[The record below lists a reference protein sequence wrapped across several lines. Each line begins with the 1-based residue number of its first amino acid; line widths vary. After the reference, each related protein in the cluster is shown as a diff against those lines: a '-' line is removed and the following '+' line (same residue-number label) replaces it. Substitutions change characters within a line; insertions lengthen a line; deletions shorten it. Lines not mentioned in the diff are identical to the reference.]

1 MTALLSQTMSLFNA
15 KFFDLMIHLP
25 DDKGSLAQFVSA
37 ADEFG
42 YSGIAA
48 LDLKNNGT
56 EMNQLP
62 SGFSL
67 FSAVEVSGKPSRLR
81 DEIKKYKD
89 TGDIL
94 IARGRDEEVIR
105 AALETQRL
113 DILLQPVKFN
123 NVLGKLAFDNSIALG
138 FNIGS
143 IIHTRGD
150 DRIME
155 LRTMRTNL
163 KYARKYELQMV
174 LTCEPYSP
182 YDFRSPREAAAL
194 GGLFG
199 MSPKEAVDAMTAG
212 PLDIIRKKSEGYIQ
226 EGIEII

>member
-1 MTALLSQTMSLFNA
+1 MKALFNETMSLFNA
-15 KFFDLMIHLP
+15 KFFDLMVHLP
-25 DDKGSLAQFVSA
+25 DYKGSLAQFVSA

-56 EMNQLP
+56 YMDHLP

-67 FSAVEVSGKPSRLR
+67 YNAVEVSGKPSRLR

-89 TGDIL
+89 TFDIL
-94 IARGRDEEVIR
+94 ITRGRDEEVVR

-123 NVLGKLAFDNSIALG
+123 NVLGKLASDNSIALG

-182 YDFRSPREAAAL
+182 YDFRSPREVAAL

-199 MSPKEAVDAMTAG
+199 MSPKEAVDAMTAV